1 MAGKAI
7 KSRWSGDSLKFETS
21 AAGTE
26 VLTLDASDASP
37 KLGDG
42 FMALGVAKGYA
53 IARGVHT
60 TVTAS
65 DTVVTGLDTVVA
77 IVATPASDLDDEL
90 VGVTATIGDQAG
102 SPAAGS
108 VYIKSWK
115 NTSGTDPTPV
125 AATTFSKTVNWVAI
139 GTV

>member
-42 FMALGVAKGYA
+42 FMALGVAAMPSGFSSATGA
-53 IARGVHT
+53 IPGIPSARALMV
-60 TVTAS
+60 
-65 DTVVTGLDTVVA
+65 
-77 IVATPASDLDDEL
+77 
-90 VGVTATIGDQAG
+90 VGVMMALLNFSSRIGFAYLAQAV
-102 SPAAGS
+102 SLPLALSAAG
-108 VYIKSWK
+108 VALIAAAAMA
-115 NTSGTDPTPV
+115 GVTDSDRV
-125 AATTFSKTVNWVAI
+125 AAHGFTRR
-139 GTV
+139 